1 MPPSED
7 APAPDLPPE
16 TTVRE
21 VRYSLPQMLRELRL
35 ERSSSVFAREIID
48 QMEINQIFTTRRR
61 KHARR
66 RKQ

>member
-1 MPPSED
+1 MSASDFAPSAD
-7 APAPDLPPE
+7 VPPE
-16 TTVRE
+16 TAVRE

-48 QMEINQIFTTRRR
+48 QMEISQIFTTRRK
-61 KHARR
+61 KHERR